1 MENNYDKNKD
11 ARYAHGE
18 GARTKEKND
27 SRALRVRRGPS
38 APSFLLLPLLFF
50 AAAAAA
56 VVVVVA
62 AAAAV
67 AVVLV
72 IVVAV
77 LPSSTTEAA
86 VISRDLLTRGGAPRG
101 DTHNRVAN
109 YGRSTA

>member
-56 VVVVVA
+56 V
-62 AAAAV
+62 